1 MSMNPDQTNK
11 NTKNKTKF
19 LLLHFNHTKI
29 ALGYIAV
36 DKPGREYC
44 KHICNSLIAKKHGK
58 WCILNKMLIGTF
70 EKARIKIKEMK
81 VSIQMRK
88 GSKYTLQANA
98 VSPMYKSPVT
108 FRMEDIHQHS

>member
-1 MSMNPDQTNK
+1 
-11 NTKNKTKF
+11 
-19 LLLHFNHTKI
+19 
-29 ALGYIAV
+29 
-36 DKPGREYC
+36 
-44 KHICNSLIAKKHGK
+44 
-58 WCILNKMLIGTF
+58 MLIGTF